1 MKVSQRLAD
10 DLQGQRLAQASSTG
24 LQDDLSM
31 GRPEMT
37 SWNLGASEVQATH
50 QRNIGSDEIRIGG
63 LPQHLIILFTKPPRE
78 MNVRCEGVKRN
89 VPPSCRLDC
98 AGASRSCR

>member
-10 DLQGQRLAQASSTG
+10 DLQGQQLARASSTV

-37 SWNLGASEVQATH
+37 NRNLGTSEVQATH

-63 LPQHLIILFTKPPRE
+63 LPHHLIILFTKPPLE

-89 VPPSCRLDC
+89 ALPPVGSVVLGTV
-98 AGASRSCR
+98 GAL

>member
-10 DLQGQRLAQASSTG
+10 DLQGQRLAQASSTA

-37 SWNLGASEVQATH
+37 NWNLGVSEVQATH
-50 QRNIGSDEIRIGG
+50 LRNIGSDEIRIAA
-63 LPQHLIILFTKPPRE
+63 L
-78 MNVRCEGVKRN
+78 
-89 VPPSCRLDC
+89 
-98 AGASRSCR
+98 RSI